1 MNDVNRAVA
10 NLGRLAG
17 IAGLELDAH
26 GALSLVFN
34 DETTVN
40 LSRVDD
46 RTIELWT
53 PIGGINASAG
63 GETALRVLLEAN
75 YLGEGTGNARLAIAP
90 ASGDVVLCERFDV
103 GPASD
108 HEFGDRIVQFL
119 KYAAF
124 WASPEGGR
132 QTLSA
137 GPAPEL
143 GNDPFM
149 MRA

>member
-10 NLGRLAG
+10 NLGRMAG

-63 GETALRVLLEAN
+63 GETALRALLEAN
-75 YLGEGTGNARLAIAP
+75 YLGEGTGSARLALAP
-90 ASGDVVLCERFDV
+90 ETGSVVLCERFDV
-103 GPASD
+103 GPASE

-132 QTLSA
+132 QTLAA
-137 GPAPEL
+137 GSTAEL
-143 GNDPFM
+143 GTDPFM